1 MRIRYGARS
10 FLLCGDVEKPIE
22 RRMVEDNEIERSD
35 VLKVGHHG
43 SRTSSTA
50 GFLDAAA
57 PVFAVISVGV
67 DNSYGHPNGD
77 VLQRL
82 AERHVGVYR
91 TDEDGLVTVHTD
103 GKRLWV
109 ETGKSLRAG
118 MLSPI
123 FP

>member
-1 MRIRYGARS
+1 
-10 FLLCGDVEKPIE
+10 
-22 RRMVEDNEIERSD
+22 
-35 VLKVGHHG
+35 VGHHG

-57 PVFAVISVGV
+57 PAFAVISVGV

-77 VLQRL
+77 VLERL

-91 TDEDGLVTVHTD
+91 TDQDGLVTIHTD

-109 ETGKSLRAG
+109 ETGRSLSAG